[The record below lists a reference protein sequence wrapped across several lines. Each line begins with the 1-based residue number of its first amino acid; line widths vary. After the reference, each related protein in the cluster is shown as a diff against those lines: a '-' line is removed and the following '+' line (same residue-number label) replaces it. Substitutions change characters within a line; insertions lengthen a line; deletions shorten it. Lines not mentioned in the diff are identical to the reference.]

1 MQGNKVGSSLADG
14 EEMNK
19 RSNAYIPALRY
30 AWLTSFYDPIV
41 RWTTRESTFK
51 SALLAQANIRPNN
64 KILDLGCGTATLT
77 IAIKVACPDANVVGL
92 DGDSRILEI
101 AEQKAADAGV
111 KIFLDR
117 GYSYAL
123 PYDVSS
129 FHRVVSSLFFHH
141 LTTENKRRTF
151 AEIERVLK
159 PGGELHIADWGKAQN
174 IVMRSL
180 FFLVQFLDGFETTT
194 DNVQGRLPA
203 LIKEGGFKDVRQTA
217 ELATPLGTISL
228 YSAKK
233 PSAS

>member
-1 MQGNKVGSSLADG
+1 MH
-14 EEMNK
+14 K

-30 AWLTSFYDPIV
+30 KWLTALYDPIV

-51 SALLAQANIRPNN
+51 SALLAQADIQPRH

-77 IAIKVACPDANVVGL
+77 IAMKVACPDAEVLGL

-101 AEQKAADAGV
+101 AERKAAEAGV
-111 KIFLDR
+111 IFSLDQ

-123 PYDVSS
+123 PYAEKS

-141 LTTENKRRTF
+141 LTTENKRRTLT
-151 AEIERVLK
+151 EIERVLK

-174 IVMRSL
+174 VFMRSV
-180 FFLVQFLDGFETTT
+180 FFLVQLLDGFETTR

-203 LIKEGGFKDVRQTA
+203 FIKEGGFRDVRQTA
-217 ELATPLGTISL
+217 EFATPLGTISL
-228 YSAKK
+228 FSAKK
-233 PSAS
+233 PNVA